1 MSTSQNVCC
10 DLHTSSSAERDLGL
24 DLMDLSP
31 IDIAQQL
38 TLIDHRLF
46 GMVRDYEL
54 IGFSSFFYLN

>member
-1 MSTSQNVCC
+1 MSTLQNVSC
-10 DLHTSSSAERDLGL
+10 DLHTAERDLGL

-54 IGFSSFFYLN
+54 IGSFFFFPC